1 MKISIIIPVFNE
13 EKTVISVLKKINL
26 EKKKYKKIHFEII
39 VIDDCST
46 DKSFFLLKKER
57 NLYDKIFSFKKNL
70 GKGAAVK
77 KGLELS
83 TGNYVLFQDA
93 DSEYDI
99 TDYNK
104 IFYPIIH
111 HSADIVMGTRLK
123 GSPVTRCFNF
133 SNFLGNKLITFIF
146 DLLYDSTLSDIYS
159 CYLIFRKKLLNE
171 KELKYMG
178 FHGQAEILTKIV
190 PKAKRIY
197 EVPINYYGRSLEEGK
212 KIRFYH
218 IFSIFYVI
226 VINRLIR

>member
-1 MKISIIIPVFNE
+1 
-13 EKTVISVLKKINL
+13 
-26 EKKKYKKIHFEII
+26 
-39 VIDDCST
+39 
-46 DKSFFLLKKER
+46 
-57 NLYDKIFSFKKNL
+57 
-70 GKGAAVK
+70 
-77 KGLELS
+77 
-83 TGNYVLFQDA
+83 
-93 DSEYDI
+93 
-99 TDYNK
+99 
-104 IFYPIIH
+104 
-111 HSADIVMGTRLK
+111 MGTRLK

-171 KELKYMG
+171 KELKYMDFSG
-178 FHGQAEILTKIV
+178 HAEILTKIV

-226 VINRLIR
+226 VINRLIC